1 MNIKICLFTNIT
13 ININYEC
20 KKDEGYINM
29 NV

>member
-1 MNIKICLFTNIT
+1 MNIKICLFTYIN

-20 KKDEGYINM
+20 KKGKGYINM